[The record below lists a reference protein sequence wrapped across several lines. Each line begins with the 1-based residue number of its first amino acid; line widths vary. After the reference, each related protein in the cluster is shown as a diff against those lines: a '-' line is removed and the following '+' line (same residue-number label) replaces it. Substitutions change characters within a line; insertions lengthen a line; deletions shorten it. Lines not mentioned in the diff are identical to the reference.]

1 MQYIQKPNFSEM
13 SAQELVDAYN
23 SYSSK
28 WRKTKF
34 ASKEVGIASCE
45 AEFLRFAKS
54 VGWAILET
62 PPEAKEVTVMVND
75 EDDFM
80 PAQPDYIKAAL
91 VSLEEDKKTKKT
103 KVPRSS
109 SKESMKIIIK
119 VPRNPR
125 REGTDAYDHFEAMQ
139 KAKTVGEYLSSFE
152 DRRKAQQW
160 LSNTI
165 RDGHVELADGGQ

>member
-1 MQYIQKPNFSEM
+1 MQYIEKPNFSEM

-28 WRKTKF
+28 CRKAKF
-34 ASKEVGIASCE
+34 SSKEVGVSSCE
-45 AEFLRFAKS
+45 AEFLRFAKAQNLTIS
-54 VGWAILET
+54 ERTPET
-62 PPEAKEVTVMVND
+62 KEVTVMVND

-91 VSLEEDKKTKKT
+91 VSLEEDKKTKKVKT
-103 KVPRSS
+103 TRSS
-109 SKESMKIIIK
+109 KDSMKINIR

-125 REGTDAYDHFEAMQ
+125 RAGTDAYEHFEAMQ
-139 KAKTVGEYLSSFE
+139 KAKTVGEYLNSFE